1 MGTTILSK
9 MVQQSLD
16 DFSPSDLT
24 TTNLFTVVNGYIQHP
39 LIKSKTVSHRL
50 FQRTIAIKSF
60 GRNALV
66 ILPTGLGKTIIA
78 LLVTAETLVQSSGKV
93 VFTAPTRPLIEQ
105 HFETFRALMNDDIEM
120 GMMIGSTPPDKRC
133 EIYNESQILF
143 STPQCL
149 SNDYENERYSPDE
162 VALLIVDEAHR
173 TVGKYAYVNLCERIG
188 APILGL
194 TASPGGQ
201 KKKIKEVITNL
212 KTDIIEAR
220 TRDDPDVLR
229 YVKDIDVEWIKVE
242 LNDEMKNIQSI
253 LEEFLYS
260 QIQKL
265 QKLGILSYKK
275 ANQVSKTEL
284 LGVRQVISLRF
295 RKNKGVMFGVIH
307 NQSLAVYAYHCL
319 ETLETQG
326 VNQLYDYLRRMGE
339 EKKKKKSRTAFL
351 RDERIQ
357 NVIELSQQF
366 FQISHPKLNH
376 IREIISE
383 EVNRNPTCR
392 IIIFTQLRDTI
403 PTIIAELEKDS
414 IQYRRFVGQAN
425 RADGAGLKQNEQK
438 EILDDFRN
446 KQFNVLIATSVA
458 EEGLDIPDVE
468 IVIFYE
474 PIPSEIRTIQR
485 RGRTGRSSIG
495 KVKVLITSS
504 TRDETYLYAEVQ
516 REKKMK
522 GVIHW
527 MEVKGIKAMGKR

>member
-1 MGTTILSK
+1 
-9 MVQQSLD
+9 MVQHSLD
-16 DFSPSDLT
+16 DFSPNDSKKVT
-24 TTNLFTVVNGYIQHP
+24 IFTVTDGYIQHQ
-39 LIKSKTVSHRL
+39 LIKPNTVSHRL
-50 FQRTIAIKSF
+50 FQHTIAEKSF

-78 LLVTAETLVQSSGKV
+78 LLVAAETLVQTSGKV

-105 HFETFRALMNDDIEM
+105 HFETFRTLMNDEIKM

-284 LGVRQVISLRF
+284 LGARQLISLRF
-295 RKNKGVMFGVIH
+295 RKNRGVMFGVIH
-307 NQSLAVYAYHCL
+307 NQSLAVYAFHCL

-326 VNQLYDYLRRMGE
+326 VSQLHDYLKRMGE

-366 FQISHPKLNH
+366 SQISHPKLNH
-376 IREIISE
+376 IRQIICE
-383 EVNRNPTCR
+383 EVRQNPECR

-403 PTIIAELEKDS
+403 STLITELENES
-414 IQYRRFVGQAN
+414 IHYRRFVGQAN
-425 RADGAGLKQNEQK
+425 KADGAGLKQNEQK
-438 EILDDFRN
+438 NILDDFRN

-522 GVIHW
+522 GIIHW
-527 MEVKGIKAMGKR
+527 MEVKGIKAMIKR

>member
-1 MGTTILSK
+1 MGTTIQLE

-16 DFSPSDLT
+16 DFSPNDSN
-24 TTNLFTVVNGYIQHP
+24 TTNLFTVLDGYIQHP

-50 FQRTIAIKSF
+50 FQRTIATKSF
-60 GRNALV
+60 RKNSLV

-78 LLVTAETLVQSSGKV
+78 LLVAAETLVQASGKV

-105 HFETFRALMNDDIEM
+105 HFETFRALMVDEVKM
-120 GMMIGSTPPDKRC
+120 GMMIGSTPPDRRC
-133 EIYNESQILF
+133 EIYNESRILF

-149 SNDYENERYSPDE
+149 SNDYENSRYSPDD
-162 VALLIVDEAHR
+162 VALLIIDEAHR
-173 TVGKYAYVNLCERIG
+173 TVGKYAYVKLCERISS
-188 APILGL
+188 PILGL

-212 KTDIIEAR
+212 KTEIIEAR
-220 TRDDPDVLR
+220 TRDDPDVLK

-242 LNDEMKNIQSI
+242 LNDEMKDIQSI

-284 LGVRQVISLRF
+284 LGARQIISLRF

-307 NQSLAVYAYHCL
+307 NQSLSVYAYHCL

-326 VNQLYDYLRRMGE
+326 AKQLHDYLQRMGE

-357 NVIELSQQF
+357 KVLELSHQF
-366 FQISHPKLNH
+366 SQISHPKLKH
-376 IREIISE
+376 IRGIVKE
-383 EVNRNPTCR
+383 EVNRNPECR

-414 IQYRRFVGQAN
+414 INYRRFVGQAN

-438 EILDDFRN
+438 DILDDFRN
-446 KQFNVLIATSVA
+446 TQFNVLIATSVA

-527 MEVKGIKAMGKR
+527 MEVKGIKAMK